1 MKAACTFSNT
11 VSLAK
16 MLVRWNERP
25 IPIRQ
30 MRCGAAPVMS
40 RPLSSTRPASG
51 DRWPVMRLKR
61 VDLPAPLGPMTAAI
75 SPRATER
82 LTPSTA
88 VKPSKVLRTPSTSSI
103 ALSRIGGGS
112 GIGLRTC
119 TQALDGTDQGA
130 GDAAG
135 EDEEQDDQHHA
146 HREGPILGVGGDL
159 LVEHDEGGSP
169 DGRPPECA
177 HAAEDGHDQR
187 LGRLGPV
194 AEVGEHAAVEDAEQ
208 GTRDAG
214 EEARHHEG
222 GELVGA
228 HVD

>member
-16 MLVRWNERP
+16 MLVRWKERP
-25 IPIRQ
+25 MPIRQ

-103 ALSRIGGGS
+103 ALPRLRSEPGL
-112 GIGLRTC
+112 GLRARA
-119 TQALDGTDQGA
+119 QALDGSDQRA

-135 EDEEQDDQHHA
+135 EDEEQDDQHHP
-146 HREGPILGVGGDL
+146 HRE
-159 LVEHDEGGSP
+159 
-169 DGRPPECA
+169 RP
-177 HAAEDGHDQR
+177 
-187 LGRLGPV
+187 
-194 AEVGEHAAVEDAEQ
+194 
-208 GTRDAG
+208 
-214 EEARHHEG
+214 
-222 GELVGA
+222 
-228 HVD
+228 